1 MDSSAAE
8 PAGFTAVLV
17 FTVIAFVLES
27 VERKSSLK
35 ASQQSDMLKQYAP
48 EQYSGL
54 WVRTSFAWLLVTL
67 RLGYS
72 KFISVNDLPLLDTQ
86 LRSSVLRQKLASTW
100 ATCELLL
107 SEFIVGA
114 NQ

>member
-1 MDSSAAE
+1 MESSAAE
-8 PAGFTAVLV
+8 PAV
-17 FTVIAFVLES
+17 FTTMMVFTIVAFILES

-35 ASQQSDMLKQYAP
+35 ASQHSDMRKEYAP

-86 LRSSVLRQKLASTW
+86 LRSSVLRQKLTSTW

-107 SEFIVGA
+107 SEFIIGA